1 MRLLFVQNIRELFS
15 SLFLLLLILASSC
28 KKDDQGNYQEV
39 ERRNSIDAVLASA
52 GDLPQGELRK
62 FSSTEET
69 KDVIGKLT
77 KRPTVEYFEEKTPDV
92 PKPGIYRLV
101 QRTLTL
107 SGYELAKEY
116 TTNLNPDVVWPG
128 NLIYAKSIESP
139 ALKGIAELN
148 RYRTPGRVT
157 MAVLNGS
164 DNLTREITDYRFSEV
179 NKKLNELVVSCKDEL
194 PANFTYTINT
204 VQTIGEAAYHLRIPE
219 DELKR
224 DDRYKIFRNIDW
236 TNGRYKSVL
245 TFSQDLFTLVYD
257 DPEYGPASL
266 FNSSLTPDVLRKFTS
281 KGNPLGYISS
291 VTYGRRCIAI
301 IEETERTYETKADQ
315 EEALVSNL
323 SYSDKI
329 KKEGERAGRAKPKRI
344 AKNLKIYLHLVGGKD
359 IFSTN
364 ISLTPTM
371 KELQDFLIAS
381 SSEKSKNFGVPVACT
396 IKYLHELKPLSIP
409 RKADGKYTFQEYIPE
424 IEDNEM
430 SLSDMRIELL
440 TSSRVYTFSNT
451 RLKCVIDSIGVHYST
466 GNGGGHKLLAKGV
479 ETEVRG
485 DEYDLST
492 RWYRDRSIHISGTT
506 LPSFGINPKGYI
518 LLYMYGHFVG
528 YVRPF
533 KEPSLG
539 STAFSRKIYFRYS
552 TDKGWYIDIEPDI
565 PLEDQ
570 GVRTTAPGDR
580 DIPFQR
586 FFAQRNVQSISQIAS
601 CRLYYTLSTK
611 LLGPL
616 PHKTPH

>member
-1 MRLLFVQNIRELFS
+1 MLV
-15 SLFLLLLILASSC
+15 SSC
-28 KKDDQGNYQEV
+28 KKDDQSNYQEV

-62 FSSTEET
+62 FSSMEET

-139 ALKGIAELN
+139 ALKGISELN

-329 KKEGERAGRAKPKRI
+329 KKEGERVGRAKPNQI

-430 SLSDMRIELL
+430 SLSDMRIEGRGYS
-440 TSSRVYTFSNT
+440 TISSVDKRVC
-451 RLKCVIDSIGVHYST
+451 LIDSI
-466 GNGGGHKLLAKGV
+466 
-479 ETEVRG
+479 EVYYNI
-485 DEYDLST
+485 DNAEQ
-492 RWYRDRSIHISGTT
+492 RSILLRNHQETIKDYSIEDFDPKTGTYR
-506 LPSFGINPKGYI
+506 LFSFRIPGVTMPPFGVSPKGYI
-518 LLYMYGHFVG
+518 QIVISMRDALYWHSGGDSQYNPRENH
-528 YVRPF
+528 
-533 KEPSLG
+533 E
-539 STAFSRKIYFRYS
+539 KITPPIRRSVYFRFNPQ
-552 TDKGWYIDIEPDI
+552 KGGWYIDTNVDGSWEYWNVFEGIKDEPFKMF
-565 PLEDQ
+565 
-570 GVRTTAPGDR
+570 VTKMYTRTWSNQHKLA
-580 DIPFQR
+580 
-586 FFAQRNVQSISQIAS
+586 V
-601 CRLYYTLSTK
+601 LLHYTLSTK

-616 PHKTPH
+616 PYEQPR

>member
-1 MRLLFVQNIRELFS
+1 MLV
-15 SLFLLLLILASSC
+15 SSC
-28 KKDDQGNYQEV
+28 KKDDQSNYQEV

-116 TTNLNPDVVWPG
+116 TTNLNPSVVWPG

-139 ALKGIAELN
+139 TLKGIAELN

-329 KKEGERAGRAKPKRI
+329 KKEGERVGRAKPKQI

-440 TSSRVYTFSNT
+440 VTSPPYWSSPRA
-451 RLKCVIDSIGVHYST
+451 KCVIDSIGVHYST
-466 GNGGGHKLLAKGV
+466 GNGVGHKLLAKGV
-479 ETEVRG
+479 ETEVWG
-485 DEYDLST
+485 KEYDPST
-492 RWYRDRSIHISGTT
+492 RWFKGSSIHISGTM
-506 LPSFGINPKGYI
+506 LPSFGVKPKGYI
-518 LLYMYGHFVG
+518 LLYMYGHFV
-528 YVRPF
+528 VDDRRPF
-533 KEPSLG
+533 SEPLLRNV
-539 STAFSRKIYFRYS
+539 AFYRKAYFRYS
-552 TDKGWYIDIEPDI
+552 VDKGWYLDIEPDI
-565 PLEDQ
+565 SLEEQ
-570 GVRTTAPGDR
+570 GVRSTDPGDR

-586 FFAQRNVQSISQIAS
+586 FFAQRVLGSGFPITS